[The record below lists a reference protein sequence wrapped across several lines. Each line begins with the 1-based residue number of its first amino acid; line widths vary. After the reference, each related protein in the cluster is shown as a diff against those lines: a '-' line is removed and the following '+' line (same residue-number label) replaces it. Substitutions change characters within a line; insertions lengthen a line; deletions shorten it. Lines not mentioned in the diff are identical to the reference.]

1 MLAATLERG
10 MAHDVAALL
19 NRIARDAAAHVA
31 SGQGVIAAGVVDHY
45 HAALL
50 RIYHARLEVAA
61 LESAKLV
68 IEELTGGKKFL
79 DLIDLA
85 RSSIMDW
92 LTNYA
97 AEKVVGVL
105 KTTKKIIRKALRD
118 GQSEGESL
126 RDISKRVRNE
136 TGGLIGKARSS
147 TIARTEVGAAT
158 AIGADAAADA
168 SGLTL
173 DKEWCATEDA
183 RTRPAHAG
191 ADGQSVRMDES
202 FTVDGE
208 ALKYPKDPNGSA
220 ALTINCRCVCLYNP
234 RIPGA
239 SEPKPKP
246 VAVAEPVS
254 NQPNPDAI
262 GIPKPKPVTKKPK
275 PRVKPVPKPAAPEGP
290 TLAEREAALS
300 GWMGPNVDWLERSVK
315 EQWRDHGYDK
325 VMSLR
330 EAAAVKHYTGSG
342 YAEINAALRTDAAPT
357 GASASL
363 SVFKKAARALND
375 VLGRLGKPH
384 VGDVYR
390 GINPE
395 RVGAVTEEV
404 IKDYVVG
411 KTVTWPAFTSSTTAR
426 GTAGAFGDRIYFI
439 IDAKTPRSLKK
450 LSAYPGENEVLFR
463 AGTKFEVRD
472 VTKRPDGRYTVKLA
486 ETSDEPRVKAAVVLT
501 PEERR
506 AIDEFNA
513 ILDENRPPDEN
524 ARHLSDKSST
534 SF

>member
-31 SGQGVIAAGVVDHY
+31 SGQGAIAAGVVDHY

-97 AEKVVGVL
+97 AEKVVGVQ
-105 KTTKKIIRKALRD
+105 KTTKKIIRKAL
-118 GQSEGESL
+118 SEGQQEAESL
-126 RDISKRVRNE
+126 KDIAKRVRAE
-136 TGGLIGKARSS
+136 TGGEIGKARAI

-158 AIGADAAADA
+158 AVGADAAADA
-168 SGLTL
+168 SGLTI

-183 RTRPAHAG
+183 RTRPPHAA
-191 ADGQSVRMDES
+191 ADGQTVAMDED
-202 FTVDGE
+202 FTVGGE

-246 VAVAEPVS
+246 AAVAEPVS
-254 NQPNPDAI
+254 SQPNPDDI
-262 GIPKPKPVTKKPK
+262 GIPKPKPITKKPK
-275 PRVKPVPKPAAPEGP
+275 PRVKPAPKPASPESP
-290 TLAEREAALS
+290 TLAERESALS
-300 GWMGPNVDWLERSVK
+300 GWMGANVDWLERSVK
-315 EQWRDHGYDK
+315 EAWRAHGYDK

-357 GASASL
+357 GGSASL
-363 SVFKKAARALND
+363 SVYKKAARALND
-375 VLGRLGKPH
+375 VLIRLGKPH
-384 VGDVYR
+384 EGYVYR
-390 GINPE
+390 GVDPE
-395 RVGAVTEEV
+395 KVGAKTEDV

-411 KTVTWPAFTSSTTAR
+411 KTVEWSPFTSASTRKATAD
-426 GTAGAFGDRIYFI
+426 AFGGRIYFI
-439 IDAKTPRSLKK
+439 IEAKTPRSLKN

-463 AGTKFEVRD
+463 AGTKFEVLD
-472 VTKRPDGRYTVKLA
+472 VAKRPDGRYRVVLA
-486 ETSDEPRVKAAVVLT
+486 ESPASPKVKARTMLT
-501 PEERR
+501 P
-506 AIDEFNA
+506 AQQLAVDEFDKG
-513 ILDENRPPDEN
+513 IDENRPPDED
-524 ARHLSDKSST
+524 AIHFLDKSST